1 MSDPVRLALIGSG
14 IKMSMAQAF
23 HELAGTLSGIEVI
36 YDLIDRDA
44 AWRAEVPRLI
54 GRCRDDGYA
63 GVNVTYPF
71 KEIAFDCVNVDDPS
85 VQQIR
90 AVNTVVFDD
99 GGSPVGS
106 NTDFSGLLRRWRLRW
121 PDERPGV
128 VALIGA
134 GGVGRSTAFA
144 LGELGASAIRIAD
157 VEPARVVALTD
168 ALARRFPDL
177 AVVAA
182 ETAESAVDGADGVV
196 NATPVGMYFNPGAP
210 VDLRAI
216 GDQRWL
222 LDVVYSP
229 IETPL
234 VVRAEAAGMAVL
246 NGFELFLGQGFD
258 AFERFTGRRL
268 PPDAAQELE
277 RVMWRKVA
285 ERTGVGIETPS

>member
-36 YDLIDRDA
+36 YDLIDRDV

-71 KEIAFDCVNVDDPS
+71 KEIAFDCVIVDDPS

-168 ALARRFPDL
+168 ALDRRFPDL

-268 PPDAAQELE
+268 PPGAAHELE
-277 RVMWRKVA
+277 NQMWRKVA
-285 ERTGVGIETPS
+285 ERTVVGTETPP

>member
-1 MSDPVRLALIGSG
+1 MSGPVRLALIGSG
-14 IKMSMAQAF
+14 IKMSMAKVF
-23 HELAGTLSGIEVI
+23 HELAGTLSGIEVT
-36 YDLIDRDA
+36 YDLLDCDA
-44 AWRAEVPRLI
+44 SLRADVPRLI
-54 GRCRDDGYA
+54 GRCRDDGYTA
-63 GVNVTYPF
+63 LNVTYPF
-71 KEIAFDCVNVDDPS
+71 KELAFASVVVDDPS

-90 AVNTVVFDD
+90 AVNTIVFRD
-99 GGSPVGS
+99 GGPTVGS

-157 VEPARVVALTD
+157 VERDRVGALAD
-168 ALARRFPDL
+168 SLARRFPDL
-177 AVVAA
+177 LVVEA

-222 LDVVYSP
+222 FDVVYSP
-229 IETPL
+229 IKTPL
-234 VVRAEAAGMAVL
+234 VVRANAAGMAVL

-268 PPDAAQELE
+268 APHAAQELE
-277 RVMWRKVA
+277 DAMWRRVA
-285 ERTGVGIETPS
+285 ERTNARIETSS

>member
-1 MSDPVRLALIGSG
+1 MSGPPIRLALLGSG
-14 IKMSMAQAF
+14 IKMSMAKAF
-23 HELAGTLSGIEVI
+23 HELAGALSDLEVS
-36 YDLIDRDA
+36 YDLIDREGA
-44 AWRAEVPRLI
+44 VPADVPQLI
-54 GRCRDDGYA
+54 GRCRDEGYA
-63 GVNVTYPF
+63 ALNVTYPF
-71 KEIAFDCVNVDDPS
+71 KEIAFGCVVVDDPN
-85 VQQIR
+85 VQHIG

-106 NTDFSGLLRRWRLRW
+106 NTDYSGLLRRWRLRW
-121 PDERPGV
+121 PDEPPGV

-144 LGELGASAIRIAD
+144 LGELGASAVRIAD
-157 VEPARVVALTD
+157 VEPDRVASLAGALT
-168 ALARRFPDL
+168 RRFPDL
-177 AVVAA
+177 PVVAA
-182 ETAESAVDGADGVV
+182 ETAESAVAGADGVV

-234 VVRAEAAGMAVL
+234 VTRASATGMAVL

-258 AFERFTGRRL
+258 SFERFTGRRL
-268 PPDAAQELE
+268 EPHAAQELE
-277 RVMWRKVA
+277 AAMWRLVA
-285 ERTGVGIETPS
+285 ERPNVQAPS